1 MHCEKGNISC
11 ERKVCTPKSRN
22 DEWIAKE
29 KEKRKRKKKKKR
41 KKKRKV
47 EKEEN
52 EYEKKNE
59 WMNDAIRLGVQRI
72 NLR

>member
-29 KEKRKRKKKKKR
+29 KEKKRNKRRKREKLKKKKMSMR
-41 KKKRKV
+41 
-47 EKEEN
+47 
-52 EYEKKNE
+52 KKNE

>member
-22 DEWIAKE
+22 DEWIAK
-29 KEKRKRKKKKKR
+29 K
-41 KKKRKV
+41 KV

-52 EYEKKNE
+52 EYEKENE

>member
-1 MHCEKGNISC
+1 MLVHCEKGNIGS

-29 KEKRKRKKKKKR
+29 K

-52 EYEKKNE
+52 EYEKKQTNK
-59 WMNDAIRLGVQRI
+59 MLQ
-72 NLR
+72 